1 MISKTA
7 LAGLTFDCK
16 FTEPFEKNKTKKQE
30 NYLRALK
37 RSLPDSIFNF
47 IIVIFILRMQTL
59 KNSCTV
65 NKSFAVGLHHRC
77 AIGLFLMSFNIN
89 PLDILL

>member
-1 MISKTA
+1 MIGKTA
-7 LAGLTFDCK
+7 LPGWVNIWLQIHWAIWK
-16 FTEPFEKNKTKKQE
+16 KQNKKKQE

-59 KNSCTV
+59 KTPV
-65 NKSFAVGLHHRC
+65 Q
-77 AIGLFLMSFNIN
+77 
-89 PLDILL
+89 